1 MTNVVL
7 KTRGGNSL
15 LESFSRLS
23 SVNTARAAIF
33 CIASFILCIASFILL
48 SACSGNSKRPQPAD
62 LGANTPL
69 IGVKQAWTNRIGE
82 VPPGATPA
90 VAGNSVFVA
99 AADGTVA
106 ALEAGTGRD
115 LWRASLGTPLATGV
129 GSDGKF
135 AAVVSRSNE
144 VITLDGGK
152 EIWRAKLPA
161 QAYTAPFVAG
171 GRVFVLAADRSVS
184 AFDAVTGGKLWSQQ
198 RPGEPLVLRQPGS
211 ILAVGDT
218 LVVGLS
224 GRLVGLNPGNGSI
237 RWDAPIASPRGTN
250 DVERLVD
257 LVGRT
262 SRVGDTVCA
271 RAFQAAVGCVNAA
284 RGALLWNRP
293 ANGAEGLHGDD
304 RLVVGV
310 ETDGKVIAWRR
321 ADGERAWTSERLQNR
336 TLSAPLMVGR
346 SVVIGD
352 STGLVHMLSRE
363 DGSPLTRLS
372 TDNSG
377 IAASPVLA
385 GQTLVVV
392 TRNGGIYGFA
402 PE

>member
-1 MTNVVL
+1 MSNPVL
-7 KTRGGNSL
+7 NTRVINSHFEL
-15 LESFSRLS
+15 FSRLS
-23 SVNTARAAIF
+23 TVYKARATIF
-33 CIASFILCIASFILL
+33 CIAGAILL
-48 SACSGNSKRPQPAD
+48 SACSGNSKRPQSAD

-82 VPPGATPA
+82 VPAGATPA
-90 VAGNSVFVA
+90 VAGSSVFVA

-106 ALEAGTGRD
+106 ALEANTGRD
-115 LWRASLGTPLATGV
+115 LWRTSLGTALATGV

-184 AFDAVTGGKLWSQQ
+184 AFDAATGGKLWSQQ

-211 ILAVGDT
+211 MLAVGDT

-262 SRVGDTVCA
+262 SRVGDVVCA
-271 RAFQAAVGCVNAA
+271 RAFQASVGCVNAA

-363 DGSPLTRLS
+363 DGSPLTRLN
-372 TDNSG
+372 TDSSG
-377 IAASPVLA
+377 ITASPVLA

>member
-15 LESFSRLS
+15 LELFSRLS

-33 CIASFILCIASFILL
+33 CIASFILL

-363 DGSPLTRLS
+363 DGSPLTRLN

>member
-15 LESFSRLS
+15 LELFSRLS

-33 CIASFILCIASFILL
+33 CIASFILL

-62 LGANTPL
+62 LGASTPL

>member
-33 CIASFILCIASFILL
+33 CIASFILL

-363 DGSPLTRLS
+363 DGSPLTRLN

>member
-33 CIASFILCIASFILL
+33 CIASFILL